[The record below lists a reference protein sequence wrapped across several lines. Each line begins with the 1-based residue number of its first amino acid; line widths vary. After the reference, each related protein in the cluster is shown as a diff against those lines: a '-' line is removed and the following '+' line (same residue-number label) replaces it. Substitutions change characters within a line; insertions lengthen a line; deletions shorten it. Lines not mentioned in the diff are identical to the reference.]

1 MFEQLFEAQGLSLK
15 TSLTIHQDD
24 LPVVIFKP
32 LVVFVINAFPL
43 LTKLGFWGGGGM
55 EVTADAQWVMSLG
68 H

>member
-1 MFEQLFEAQGLSLK
+1 ME
-15 TSLTIHQDD
+15 TPLTIHQDD
-24 LPVVIFKP
+24 LPTVIFKA

-55 EVTADAQWVMSLG
+55 EETADAQWVMSLG